1 MFMKILAIES
11 SCDETACAVVDSGF
25 NVLSNVI
32 ASQIDIH
39 QATKGVVPEVA
50 ARAHVGQVQAVF
62 DQALI
67 EAGLT
72 MDDIDAVAVTKGPG
86 LLTSLAVGTSFA
98 SSIAWIYNK
107 PLIAVN
113 HIHGHIFSNWLDCSE
128 EIEYPVVVLTV
139 SGGHNELVLVD
150 RPGSVK
156 ILGETLDD
164 AAGEAFDKVA
174 KMMGLEYPGGPVIS
188 KLALD
193 GNAEA
198 YDFPRPMRDSG
209 DYNFSFSGLKTA
221 VWLKV
226 SREEYVVEDVAASF
240 QEAACDI
247 LAFKLLKAAE
257 EYGAAEVHLAGGVSA
272 NGRLREMIA
281 ERTNLKFR
289 YPSII
294 SYCTD
299 NAAMIAGAAQMI
311 PKSEWLKAGE
321 TVSAGLN

>member
-1 MFMKILAIES
+1 MIIIAIES
-11 SCDETACAVVDSGF
+11 SCDETACAIVDDEF
-25 NVLSNVI
+25 KVLSNVI
-32 ASQIDIH
+32 SQIDIH
-39 QATKGVVPEVA
+39 QVTKGVVPEVA

-62 DQALI
+62 DQALS
-67 EAGLT
+67 EAGLS
-72 MDDIDAVAVTKGPG
+72 MADIDAVAVTKGPG

-98 SSIAWIYNK
+98 SSLAWIFNK
-107 PLIAVN
+107 PLIPVN

-128 EIEYPVVVLTV
+128 EISYPVVVLTV

-150 RPGSVK
+150 EAGSVK

-174 KMMGLEYPGGPVIS
+174 KMMDLGYPGGPVIS
-188 KLALD
+188 KLAEH
-193 GNAEA
+193 GNASA

-209 DYNFSFSGLKTA
+209 DYNFSFSGLKTS

-226 SREEYVVEDVAASF
+226 SREEYKAEDVAASF

-257 EYGAAEVHLAGGVSA
+257 EFGAAEVHLAGGVSA

-289 YPSII
+289 YPSQI

-299 NAAMIAGAAQMI
+299 NAAMIAGAAHMI
-311 PKSEWLKAGE
+311 PESEWLQAGMS
-321 TVSAGLN
+321 VSAGYN